1 MRPETRFWLL
11 AGGVA
16 LAIAGTAALLQP
28 AGWLGLETRA
38 ERIHVWLL
46 TVFTAGV
53 FAVLFGTSALLGVF
67 RPLGIRDVH
76 DAGSVR
82 AAVKAR
88 NEQIRQDRSSG
99 YANNFGWWTVATGA
113 ILIVIYFIGWL
124 ALA

>member
-1 MRPETRFWLL
+1 MKPEARFWLL
-11 AGGVA
+11 AMGVA
-16 LAIAGTAALLQP
+16 LAISGAAALLQP
-28 AGWLGLETRA
+28 AGWLGLDTRV
-38 ERIHVWLL
+38 ERIHIWLL

-67 RPLGIRDVH
+67 RPLGFRDVH

-82 AAVKAR
+82 AAVEMRDEA
-88 NEQIRQDRSSG
+88 IRQDRGAG
-99 YANNFGWWTVATGA
+99 YARNFGWWTVATGA